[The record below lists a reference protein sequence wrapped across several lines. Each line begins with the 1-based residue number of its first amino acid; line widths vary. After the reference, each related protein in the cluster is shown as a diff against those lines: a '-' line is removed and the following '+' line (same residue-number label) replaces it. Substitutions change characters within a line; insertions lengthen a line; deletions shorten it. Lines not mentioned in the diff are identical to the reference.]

1 MKYCI
6 TYIGIL
12 ILSVIHICISIY
24 IIGTGGGILYLYFYM
39 AIIATGYI
47 IVDAFLSWLLHIV
60 RSIVE
65 LHEVHFFS
73 DVLWFFTEFLICCVY
88 ITALPFDSTE
98 WLLDSYVAFLPILIP
113 KTCKLIYEI
122 NKE

>member
-1 MKYCI
+1 
-6 TYIGIL
+6 
-12 ILSVIHICISIY
+12 
-24 IIGTGGGILYLYFYM
+24 M
-39 AIIATGYI
+39 AIMAIGYI

-73 DVLWFFTEFLICCVY
+73 DVLWVVTEFLICSVY
-88 ITALPFDSTE
+88 MTVLPFDSTE

-113 KTCKLIYEI
+113 KTCNLIYEI

>member
-65 LHEVHFFS
+65 LHEVYFFFRCIM
-73 DVLWFFTEFLICCVY
+73 VFYRIPY
-88 ITALPFDSTE
+88 
-98 WLLDSYVAFLPILIP
+98 LLRLYNCTSI
-113 KTCKLIYEI
+113 
-122 NKE
+122 